1 MPHEKNRNS
10 LLSDSCNFTLDRRRA
25 LTLSP
30 GIKRDNCQTESP
42 LKIPRVSTAED
53 VCVDTEMYKDRKK
66 SHNKIHWTQL
76 ASNGTSSQSDP
87 KSQINSIKEHPVWQE
102 IQRRQ
107 VRVVLEDVLQTE
119 IGLRLCSGQSCK
131 KTDQSES
138 KRRSD
143 PTSTAAL
150 KDERRTSLTTR
161 EGTDSTEP
169 KATSPSHNQTESSA
183 ENESRSHKEIKN
195 LHSKQLNSSVKLSE
209 SSEVSSNSCSARESD
224 SPQAVQISEQ
234 LPKQTKPSTFEENEA
249 SSPQD
254 DEALSFGFEIA
265 CSPSSP
271 LATQGCMRE
280 EKSASEHLPNKKERR
295 ETQESPKDSAGDK
308 ENHLRRNGEVVQEV
322 EGMRGSVLRLSVG
335 ADGQIPVKRC
345 RMDGFSAEQVPN
357 SDLTSGSTE
366 GRSFIIESTK
376 LNLPEPIVL
385 SSEEEEEREE
395 EESSALNIQPPE
407 CAKVMN
413 KADKSARVY
422 EQENT
427 PEYHSDIMEMDA
439 QSSAVMEL
447 QLSSLHMGGVHVTST
462 ESMKITTDKITFLLK
477 DSSVKISVLTA
488 SVCKYS
494 LWEVPTLRGC
504 GLVKD
509 NEFPPPSLLLLWLS
523 DAQAQKLHNDLS
535 VIESGTRPV
544 EGSTCVLLCLAEPVS
559 GVESAVL
566 ASLMDIVGLKQ
577 SSSDLLCSLTQS
589 DSLKLL
595 QSSQETHLL
604 QLLTPKIET
613 QTHAVVSAMKSQDSD
628 VHMKP
633 VYTLCHKRAQGS
645 YSVSLAPTLGAEW
658 TPYRHCVPARRLILF
673 PPPPSKRAITV
684 TTEDLE
690 CLDSGEFLNDV
701 IIDFYLKYLMVRKA
715 PQASV
720 NRSHVFSSFFYKQ
733 LTRRDNA
740 NEDSTSTPA
749 QVRRHQRVRTW
760 TRHVDIFD
768 KDFLFVPVNQ
778 EAHWYLVVICFPG
791 LEEPQYVKRD
801 GSVQSDGSEGLG
813 ESEVEIHGENRS
825 NSDDDKNT
833 DDSHIKSSTSHT
845 LNCTENT
852 CKRHTVC
859 KRPCI
864 LIMDSLKLSV
874 HERIFK
880 LLREYLQVEWEVKRG
895 GYRDFSV
902 DHMVGS
908 HCKVPLQDNSSDC
921 GLYLLQYAESF
932 LQDPVLHFDLPLRLE
947 RWFPRQQVR
956 GKREEI
962 RDLILHLY
970 RFQKGSLGNEAL
982 EDRRT
987 DHGNVTQ

>member
-1 MPHEKNRNS
+1 
-10 LLSDSCNFTLDRRRA
+10 
-25 LTLSP
+25 
-30 GIKRDNCQTESP
+30 
-42 LKIPRVSTAED
+42 
-53 VCVDTEMYKDRKK
+53 MYKDRKK

-87 KSQINSIKEHPVWQE
+87 KSQKNSIKEHPVWQE

-143 PTSTAAL
+143 PTSTATL
-150 KDERRTSLTTR
+150 KDERRTSLTIR

-183 ENESRSHKEIKN
+183 ENESCSHKEIKN

-254 DEALSFGFEIA
+254 DEVLSSGFEIA

-280 EKSASEHLPNKKERR
+280 EKSTSEHLPNKKERR

-357 SDLTSGSTE
+357 SNLTPTE
-366 GRSFIIESTK
+366 GRSFTIESSK

-395 EESSALNIQPPE
+395 EESSALNIQPLE

-413 KADKSARVY
+413 KVDKSARVY

-427 PEYHSDIMEMDA
+427 PECHSDIMEMDA
-439 QSSAVMEL
+439 QSCAVMEL

-462 ESMKITTDKITFLLK
+462 ESMKITTEKITFSLK

-509 NEFPPPSLLLLWLS
+509 NEVLPPSLLLLWLS

-535 VIESGTRPV
+535 VIESGTRPA
-544 EGSTCVLLCLAEPVS
+544 EGSTCMLLCLAESVS

-566 ASLMDIVGLKQ
+566 ASLMDIVSLKQ
-577 SSSDLLCSLTQS
+577 DSSDLLCSLTQS

-613 QTHAVVSAMKSQDSD
+613 QTHAVVSAVKSQDSD
-628 VHMKP
+628 VHLKP

-813 ESEVEIHGENRS
+813 ESEGEILGENRS